1 MVTMRRGTLA
11 PGLALALLMSFALPM
26 AVAADEASD
35 IAAAKAGTEA
45 YQDVSQAEADGYG
58 LPPEGPLHEC
68 ISSLDD
74 SGGMGLHYINGDRVG
89 DTALDP
95 ATPEVLVYA
104 PDADGDVVLVALEY
118 VVFAEAWDA
127 ENDAPPTLFE
137 REFMLVDEP
146 NRYELPAFYALHAWV
161 WKENRSGTFAD
172 FNPEVTCPA
181 GAVPDTALGM
191 PVTANHPG
199 IIGLAALL
207 VTLVI
212 AGVGAARRPIR

>member
-1 MVTMRRGTLA
+1 MMTMRRGAIA
-11 PGLALALLMSFALPM
+11 PGLALALLTTFALPM

-35 IAAAKAGTEA
+35 IAAAQAGTET
-45 YQDVSQAEADGYG
+45 YQDVAKAEADGYG

-74 SGGMGLHYINGDRVG
+74 TGGMGLHYINGDRVG
-89 DTALDP
+89 DTSLDP

-104 PDADGDVVLVALEY
+104 PDADGDLVLVALEY

-127 ENDAPPTLFE
+127 ENDAPPTLFD

-161 WKENRSGTFAD
+161 WKENPSGTFAD

-181 GAVPDTALGM
+181 GEVPDTALAM
-191 PVTANHPG
+191 PAAGNPAL
-199 IIGLAALL
+199 IGLAALL
-207 VTLVI
+207 VVLAV
-212 AGVGAARRPIR
+212 AVAAAAKRSS